1 MATTT
6 ILCKQCNFEN
16 EPERVYCHN
25 CGAKLDRSLLP
36 IEAIKREDPVVTQD
50 RVRKMMSPKRGQG
63 KQIAK
68 NLALTL
74 IVSLVLAAFVQ
85 IVRPPRDIPNISQ
98 DAVMN
103 APGIRDD
110 MENVLQQPS
119 ARRLSYPVDQVNAFL
134 QYSIRSK
141 DESFFGIP
149 LKFERV
155 YVHLEDGSCRVT
167 TQQSIFGYPF
177 YATDGYAVSLDGGKL
192 QPRNLGELSE
202 DFPCRR
208 A

>member
-36 IEAIKREDPVVTQD
+36 IEAIRRDDPVVVQD

-63 KQIAK
+63 KHIAR

-74 IVSLVLAAFVQ
+74 LASLALAAFVQ
-85 IVRPPRDIPNISQ
+85 IVRPPREIPNISQ
-98 DAVMN
+98 DAVMS

-141 DESFFGIP
+141 DESFSASRSNSSGCSCIWR
-149 LKFERV
+149 RV
-155 YVHLEDGSCRVT
+155 PAGSRR
-167 TQQSIFGYPF
+167 SNPSSAIRFM
-177 YATDGYAVSLDGGKL
+177 
-192 QPRNLGELSE
+192 PRTLTPS
-202 DFPCRR
+202 PSMAASCRR
-208 A
+208 ATWAERSDDSRCRGA